1 MKIAICD
8 DEKQLRSILRQKI
21 AANSGDIKI
30 TEFSDGSELIS
41 SKERF
46 DIIFL
51 DPHFVQENINLNDVL
66 NLNFKSFET
75 EKFYFINAEN
85 ISPSFTLGFSFE
97 NIDDFIDFIEK
108 SNCLKIKENSDEKK
122 FYLNFNFDNF
132 INFKYDK
139 NLNNENI
146 IKLTLIK

>member
-51 DPHFVQENINLNDVL
+51 DILIILLLF
-66 NLNFKSFET
+66 
-75 EKFYFINAEN
+75 
-85 ISPSFTLGFSFE
+85 PS
-97 NIDDFIDFIEK
+97 
-108 SNCLKIKENSDEKK
+108 KI
-122 FYLNFNFDNF
+122 F
-132 INFKYDK
+132 
-139 NLNNENI
+139 
-146 IKLTLIK
+146 